1 MFDERRSPFD
11 CDIDNRGRSGT
22 AKIMT
27 LEYLTIKRC
36 CSSLGIP
43 DVRGEV
49 GHAFRFY
56 HLIFLFSFVTFFSQR
71 SLPIVSNSFYILLLF
86 FILLLVFECIP

>member
-71 SLPIVSNSFYILLLF
+71 SLPIISHSHFKFLLYFAVVLYSSPS
-86 FILLLVFECIP
+86 L